1 MIEDINDKYK
11 INEIDKIDKLYK
23 LYKLYKLDKKKE
35 ETKKIFIIEKIFY
48 IKKKDAQIIKPTIFF
63 SKL

>member
-11 INEIDKIDKLYK
+11 INEIDKLD
-23 LYKLYKLDKKKE
+23 KLYKLDKLDKNKE
-35 ETKKIFIIEKIFY
+35 EKKRGMIIEKIFY
-48 IKKKDAQIIKPTIFF
+48 IKKKDAQIIQPTIFF

>member
-11 INEIDKIDKLYK
+11 INEIDKLD
-23 LYKLYKLDKKKE
+23 KLYKLDKLDKLDKNKE
-35 ETKKIFIIEKIFY
+35 EKKRGMIIEKIFY
-48 IKKKDAQIIKPTIFF
+48 IKKKDAQIIQPTIFF

>member
-11 INEIDKIDKLYK
+11 INEINKLDKLE
-23 LYKLYKLDKKKE
+23 KLYKLDKKKE
-35 ETKKIFIIEKIFY
+35 ETRRGMIIEKIFY
-48 IKKKDAQIIKPTIFF
+48 IKKKDAQIIQPTIFF

>member
-48 IKKKDAQIIKPTIFF
+48 IKKKMHK
-63 SKL
+63 